1 MPVRQ
6 GPPRPTARPESPP
19 GRTETLPADE
29 DEAAPESPTLP
40 TVVVEVEEESGSIG
54 GESTEQN
61 VEVEDGEKAE
71 ESREQQPD
79 VDEQYEDEGFERD
92 TEDGVDEADSVTS
105 TDGGWHVLCV
115 WQCDCDSVW

>member
-1 MPVRQ
+1 M
-6 GPPRPTARPESPP
+6 
-19 GRTETLPADE
+19 
-29 DEAAPESPTLP
+29 
-40 TVVVEVEEESGSIG
+40 VVEVEEESGSIG

-92 TEDGVDEADSVTS
+92 TEDGGDEADSVTS
-105 TDGGWHVLCV
+105 TDGG
-115 WQCDCDSVW
+115 